1 MTKPILFISDLHLQA
16 TEPQIA
22 ELFLQFLQQQA
33 SQAQALYILGDF
45 FETWSGDD
53 DQTSFHQ
60 TIQLALKTLT
70 THVPVYIMHGN
81 RDFLLGERFMATTG
95 CQLLADPT
103 KIQLFGV
110 PTLLMHGDT
119 LCTADIRY
127 QRFRRLVRQNWLQ
140 KLFLLLPLSLRRGVA
155 KRLRASSRRHVSA
168 A

>member
-1 MTKPILFISDLHLQA
+1 
-16 TEPQIA
+16 
-22 ELFLQFLQQQA
+22 
-33 SQAQALYILGDF
+33 
-45 FETWSGDD
+45 
-53 DQTSFHQ
+53 
-60 TIQLALKTLT
+60 
-70 THVPVYIMHGN
+70 MHGN

-168 A
+168 APDYIMDVTAEAVEQVMAGAGVRQLIHGHTHRPGIHIDDRYGKRIVLGAWHETGSVLEGLPNQEPQLKVIYP